1 MVESDMSIAVKK
13 IYLLTDAYFL
23 DLLCGVVIFYVC
35 VNDYIE

>member
-13 IYLLTDAYFL
+13 MYLLTDAGFL
-23 DLLCGVVIFYVC
+23 HLSCGVVLFCVC